1 MSHEEY
7 AVLVEVLRRAPVTL
21 AERLVLGALLEK
33 LAPQDEQA
41 ADQQPSGTGEVS

>member
-21 AERLVLGALLEK
+21 AEQLVIAALLEQ
-33 LAPQDEQA
+33 LAPQDGQA
-41 ADQQPSGTGEVS
+41 GDQQPSGTGEVA